1 MDEAVKYLVVNIYDK
16 NKREHA
22 GRVAIILTASA
33 NPRPVRGIIKMLRKK
48 DITTLM
54 VGLGPGVNMGQI
66 NEITKVNKDNR
77 AYLLSS
83 TSELSDRLLELREY
97 LCTLGLEP
105 EVPKPP
111 APKSTPS
118 KALLSTTPTTSSP
131 LVKPNPT
138 QQLPST
144 PTFTSP
150 SGLSPTKDVTF
161 IIEGS
166 DSVGE
171 ANFNKSLLFLE
182 DVITQ
187 LANEEELIRITVIQY
202 SVTVTVEITRWELRR
217 QKMLLLQQLRKI
229 RWKGGSKTNTGA
241 AVSTVHEMTTVQPS
255 PSPTLPQ
262 LVFLVTEN
270 PPTDTVTRPPSMST
284 QTHVYPI
291 GVGPKVKEFDLMPFS
306 SPNHPLMVDD
316 YNSLKTLVTRVVN
329 ISRSTIRPR
338 FPTLPPLVIPT
349 LPTLPPSGTNTQIDL
364 SPPKRS
370 LYSYETSLHS
380 AV

>member
-1 MDEAVKYLVVNIYDK
+1 MDEAVKYLVINIYDK

-22 GRVAIILTASA
+22 GRVAIILTAST
-33 NPRPVRGIIKMLRKK
+33 NPRPVRGITKMLRKK

-54 VGLGPGVNMGQI
+54 VALGPGVNMGQI
-66 NEITKVNKDNR
+66 NEITKVNPDNR
-77 AYLLSS
+77 AYVLSS
-83 TSELSDRLLELREY
+83 TSELSDRLLDLREY

-111 APKSTPS
+111 APKSTPA
-118 KALLSTTPTTSSP
+118 KALLSTTTTTLSP

-138 QQLPST
+138 RHLPST

-161 IIEGS
+161 IVEGS

-171 ANFNKSLLFLE
+171 VNFNKTLLFLE
-182 DVITQ
+182 EVITQ
-187 LANEEELIRITVIQY
+187 LTNEEEVIRITVIQY
-202 SVTVTVEITRWELRR
+202 SVTVTVEISRLELRR
-217 QKMLLLQQLRKI
+217 QRMLLLQQLRKI
-229 RWKGGSKTNTGA
+229 YWRGGSKTNTGA
-241 AVSTVHEMTTVQPS
+241 AVTTVHEMSTVQPS
-255 PSPTLPQ
+255 RGPIPPQ
-262 LVFLVTEN
+262 LVFLMTEN
-270 PPTDTVTRPPSMST
+270 PPTDTVTRPSSMST

-291 GVGPKVKEFDLMPFS
+291 GVGPKVNEIDLMPFS
-306 SPNHPLMVDD
+306 SPHRPLMVDD

-329 ISRSTIRPR
+329 ISRSTVRPR
-338 FPTLPPLVIPT
+338 FPTLPPMVIPT
-349 LPTLPPSGTNTQIDL
+349 LSTLPPSGTNTQIHV
-364 SPPKRS
+364 SQPKRS